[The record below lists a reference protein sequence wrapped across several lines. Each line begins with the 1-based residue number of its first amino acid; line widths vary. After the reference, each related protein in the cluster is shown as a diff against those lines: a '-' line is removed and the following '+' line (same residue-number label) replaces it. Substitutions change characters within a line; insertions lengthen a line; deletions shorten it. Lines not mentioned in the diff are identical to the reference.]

1 MKFQEIKSEIL
12 KRAKSVDACQS
23 EYDRAEK
30 AKTTL
35 ELLKVVTDN
44 FIYCCD
50 KKIIDV
56 ELLEKISIETCNKAN
71 LYVNQD
77 CKDGYLFCYGNS
89 TAECYG
95 NSTARCFGNSTAWC
109 YGNSTAECYGN
120 STAWCFGNSTARCF
134 DNSTARCFDNSTA
147 WCFDNSYLVSYNS
160 IDHKLSDKA
169 ICRYYYDNKI
179 VLADK
184 SMKIEY
190 K

>member
-95 NSTARCFGNSTAWC
+95 NSTA
-109 YGNSTAECYGN
+109 
-120 STAWCFGNSTARCF
+120 WCFG
-134 DNSTARCFDNSTA
+134 NSTARCFDNSTA